1 MQFNIDDVT
10 IISVRKTNVKNQ
22 ACADITISGIN
33 NDKPFGYLLDLSNSS
48 GSELHSYIKSKI
60 TSGEIELL
68 PPFTQ
73 QEEYDSIILKS
84 KIKQLLH
91 ETDQFMTI
99 DTELTDDEVKEMKS
113 YRASLRS
120 IVKANDYKS
129 LSKTGIPELPKFLKK
144 DMYHIT
150 YIGSQTLEK

>member
-1 MQFNIDDVT
+1 
-10 IISVRKTNVKNQ
+10 
-22 ACADITISGIN
+22 
-33 NDKPFGYLLDLSNSS
+33 
-48 GSELHSYIKSKI
+48 
-60 TSGEIELL
+60 
-68 PPFTQ
+68 
-73 QEEYDSIILKS
+73 
-84 KIKQLLH
+84 
-91 ETDQFMTI
+91 MTI